1 MIRAQGAGGQ
11 NGNKVSAA
19 AHLRFDVPASSLP
32 PECKAAVCALSDRRL
47 SKAGVIV
54 IKAQSFRSQD
64 KNRADAIERLLA
76 LIRSAI
82 QRPAPR
88 KPTRPTRS
96 SQRRRI
102 QRKSLHGRSEE
113 HTSELQ
119 SLMRISYA

>member
-96 SQRRRI
+96 SPTQRRQPKR
-102 QRKSLHGRSEE
+102 LHGEAQRLRA
-113 HTSELQ
+113 TRPDPTQ
-119 SLMRISYA
+119 

>member
-82 QRPAPR
+82 QRPAPS
-88 KPTRPTRS
+88 KPTRPPRS
-96 SQRRRI
+96 DRQNVVSGKRVSVRVDLGGRRLLKK
-102 QRKSLHGRSEE
+102 QN
-113 HTSELQ
+113 
-119 SLMRISYA
+119 Y